1 MRRQPTEW
9 EKIFANDIANK
20 GLTSKTYK
28 QLIELNS
35 NKKPKQFNLKMAE
48 ELNRHFSKEE
58 MQMAN
63 KHMKRQLFNYQ
74 GNASQNHNEILSHTC
89 QNGYHQKKPQQKL
102 TRIWRKGNPH
112 TLLVGM

>member
-20 GLTSKTYK
+20 ELTSKTYK

-89 QNGYHQKKPQQKL
+89 SISSPNCCFLAHIQVSQETSKV
-102 TRIWRKGNPH
+102 IWYSC
-112 TLLVGM
+112 L